1 MKREV
6 LIKQLV
12 EYIEKLKEPDIIN
25 SICNNNNKLFRYD
38 SINRI
43 LINMQ
48 YSRAY
53 DVRTKEEWALKDIN
67 VQKSRPIYILSP
79 IRDTKLVD
87 TSTGEEFINQDLNPL
102 EINLAIKNGL
112 LSKSNLISDFE
123 IIPVFDIIQTDCSH
137 NSESI
142 QLDRQI
148 LLNILYSI
156 TSCEI
161 RLGKELKADYKK
173 NIIEIPNIKYDKL
186 ASVVATYIVK
196 YDMMHNIKGLSESTA
211 KVLASIEKRKIETLF
226 GCDSTSISADEL
238 QSYDIINFLDISDSL
253 VNRIVEMISEYN
265 DFVKT
270 NYEYDIKNNIRAKKL
285 INIMGASYINNK
297 ISE

>member
-25 SICNNNNKLFRYD
+25 SICNNKNKLFRYD

-53 DVRTKEEWALKDIN
+53 DVRTKEEWALKDIS

-102 EINLAIKNGL
+102 EINLAIRNGL

-173 NIIEIPNIKYDKL
+173 NIIEIPNVKYDKL
-186 ASVVATYIVK
+186 ASIVATYIVK
-196 YDMMHNIKGLSESTA
+196 YDMMHNIRGLSESTA
-211 KVLASIEKRKIETLF
+211 KALASIEKRKIETLF
-226 GCDSTSISADEL
+226 GCDSTSVNIGEL
-238 QSYDIINFLDISDSL
+238 QSYDIVNFLDISDSL